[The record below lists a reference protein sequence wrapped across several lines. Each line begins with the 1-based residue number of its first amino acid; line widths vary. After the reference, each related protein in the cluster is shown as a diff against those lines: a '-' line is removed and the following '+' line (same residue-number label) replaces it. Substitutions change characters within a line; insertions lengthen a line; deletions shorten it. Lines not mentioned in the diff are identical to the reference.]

1 LLDIPPDS
9 GRNGGDTVGMTD
21 AEKRDFVISALEATQ
36 KKIET
41 SWQYGQN
48 YINEIDFHAVK
59 DAVALLKEQSFRMMT
74 FEEAHILSL
83 EEIEAYL
90 IEEDSERNPLWV
102 QWKTNAV
109 VGGWVLSHSVADLMW
124 RYESLYEVHLV
135 LWTNKPTEE
144 QQNAVR
150 WRNEPPRAMEKCS

>member
-1 LLDIPPDS
+1 
-9 GRNGGDTVGMTD
+9 MTD
-21 AEKRDFVISALEATQ
+21 VEKRDIVISALEATQ

-41 SWQYGQN
+41 SWQYGQS
-48 YINEIDFHAVK
+48 YINELDFHAVK

-74 FEEAHILSL
+74 YEEARVLSL
-83 EEIEAYL
+83 EEVEAYL
-90 IEEDSERNPLWV
+90 AEDDSERNPLWV
-102 QWKTNAV
+102 QWRTNAV
-109 VGGWVLSHSVADLMW
+109 VGGWVLCHSVVDLMW
-124 RYESLYEVHLV
+124 RYESLYQVHLV